1 MSTSSVEESPSTPCI
16 GAIQIEQVV
25 DQHLQTASGIIAT
38 YKESLRRVMSWRRM
52 TMALETLRAHEAMSL
67 LGRENFDHI

>member
-1 MSTSSVEESPSTPCI
+1 MSTSSVEESPSIPCI

-25 DQHLQTASGIIAT
+25 DQYVRTVPGIIAT
-38 YKESLRRVMSWRRM
+38 YEESLRQVMSRRRM
-52 TMALETLRAHEAMSL
+52 TMVLETLRSNEAMSL